1 MQTGGVSFSFEIKL
15 EFIGHKD
22 AAYVQRKKGEGYN
35 LHHSEAQWW
44 RYYSFGCISSSGTGN
59 LMKAEGLMKKEG
71 YVKI

>member
-35 LHHSEAQWW
+35 PKNIVPTAKHSGGGIIHWAASVHLEL
-44 RYYSFGCISSSGTGN
+44 GI
-59 LMKAEGLMKKEG
+59 L
-71 YVKI
+71 